1 MEFITKEHKEKAKK
15 LFKVSPLL
23 IVGAIFMG
31 SALHFRVELG
41 TDYTTIVYLMGI
53 ITLAIGLS
61 ILDYKV
67 NGDVTGE
74 AENKV

>member
-23 IVGAIFMG
+23 IIGAICMG
-31 SALHFRVELG
+31 AALHLRVDLG
-41 TDYTTIVYLMGI
+41 TDYTTIVYLIGI
-53 ITLAIGLS
+53 ITLSIGLS

-67 NGDVTGE
+67 NGDVINE